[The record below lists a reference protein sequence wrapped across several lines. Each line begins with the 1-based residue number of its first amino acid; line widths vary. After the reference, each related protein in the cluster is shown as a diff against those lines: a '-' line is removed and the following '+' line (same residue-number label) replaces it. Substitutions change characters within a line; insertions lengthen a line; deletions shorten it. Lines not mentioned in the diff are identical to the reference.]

1 MDGILNINKPLG
13 MTSFDVVSII
23 KRLTREKR
31 VGHAGTLDPMASG
44 VLPVC
49 LGRGTRVVEFLMDA
63 HKVYRAQ
70 IELGVATDT
79 YDAAGK
85 VTSRQ
90 DPSGIGR
97 ARLETALGSFRGRI
111 QQIPPMYSAL
121 KHQGQRLYQLARAG
135 VTVSRKSR
143 VAVVYRLEL
152 IDFEPPLVTIE
163 VECGKGTYIRSLAHD
178 LGEMLG
184 CGAHLKGL
192 VRLGYGPFAISD
204 AVSLERIEA
213 AASSWQQL
221 AHPMDFVLS
230 HWPAVVVDADR
241 ARVIKNGGS
250 LEIEP
255 VPSGDGPEGWCRAY
269 SKDGCFLAVLSLNT
283 ESGRWRPEKVF
294 A

>member
-1 MDGILNINKPLG
+1 MDGILNVNKPLG

-213 AASSWQQL
+213 AGSWQQL

-255 VPSGDGPEGWCRAY
+255 GPSADGPEGWCRAY
-269 SKDGCFLAVLSLNT
+269 SEDGCFLAVLSLNT

>member
-1 MDGILNINKPLG
+1 MDGILNVNKPPG
-13 MTSFDVVSII
+13 MTSFDVVSVI

-63 HKVYRAQ
+63 HKVYRAR
-70 IELGVATDT
+70 IELGAATDT
-79 YDAAGK
+79 YDATGK
-85 VTSRQ
+85 ITRRE

-97 ARLETALGSFRGRI
+97 AQLEAALDSFCGRI

-143 VAVVYRLEL
+143 MAVVYRLEL
-152 IDFEPPLVTIE
+152 IDFEPPLVTVE

-178 LGEMLG
+178 LGQLLG

-221 AHPMDFVLS
+221 AYPMDFVLS

-255 VPSGDGPEGWCRAY
+255 GPSGGGPEGRCRAY
-269 SKDGCFLAVLSLNT
+269 SKDGCLLAVLSLNP
-283 ESGRWRPEKVF
+283 ESGQWRPEKVF

>member
-1 MDGILNINKPLG
+1 MDGILNVNKPLG

-70 IELGVATDT
+70 IELGTATDT

-90 DPSGIGR
+90 DPSGIDR
-97 ARLETALGSFRGRI
+97 ARLEAALGSFRGRI

-143 VAVVYRLEL
+143 MVVVYRLEL
-152 IDFEPPLVTIE
+152 IAFEPPLVTVE

-184 CGAHLKGL
+184 CGAHLRGL
-192 VRLGYGPFAISD
+192 VRLGYGPFVISD

-213 AASSWQQL
+213 ASNWQQL

-255 VPSGDGPEGWCRAY
+255 VPSADGPEGWCRAH
-269 SKDGCFLAVLSLNT
+269 SEDGCFLAVLSLNP
-283 ESGRWRPEKVF
+283 ESGQWRPEKVF